1 MNEEKTKTNMGRGIM
16 LFRMFVLKVINNGR
30 QVLTYHETIDRIAE

>member
-1 MNEEKTKTNMGRGIM
+1 M

-30 QVLTYHETIDRIAE
+30 QVLTYHETIDRIDQ